1 MVDGL
6 TFQFNKIL
14 EEVFSMVIGPGSNKT
29 KLSIAKILTSLTSK
43 GGGKEEARAL
53 VTDYAKIILN

>member
-1 MVDGL
+1 MVL
-6 TFQFNKIL
+6 
-14 EEVFSMVIGPGSNKT
+14 GPGSNKT

-43 GGGKEEARAL
+43 GEGKEEARAL